1 LGHGFA
7 DQSTGLPLTEE
18 HGGWAFIPGTKTAGS
33 GVMFAG
39 EPVPGGHVAETPVER
54 AFREGAVEHLDGLYG
69 FALSLCRDRVA
80 AEDLV
85 QETYLRALKAP
96 RKAEA
101 GPGMKSW
108 LFAILHNVW
117 RNELRRRRPAGYVDE
132 AVEQIPSDDP
142 GPLDVV
148 DRQQAGSRVLA
159 AIEELPDPFREAIVL
174 RCVEGFSYQEMAE
187 VVGCPAGTIM
197 SRLARA
203 RALLRRALGP
213 ARLAVAAGSR
223 S

>member
-1 LGHGFA
+1 
-7 DQSTGLPLTEE
+7 
-18 HGGWAFIPGTKTAGS
+18 
-33 GVMFAG
+33 
-39 EPVPGGHVAETPVER
+39 VAEKEAEC
-54 AFREGAVEHLDGLYG
+54 AFHQGAVEHLDGLYG
-69 FALSLCRDRVA
+69 FALSLCRDRVT

-96 RKAEA
+96 HKAEP

-117 RNELRRRRPAGYVDE
+117 RNEVRRRRPGAHVDD
-132 AVEQIPSDDP
+132 AVEQIPSDEPD
-142 GPLDVV
+142 PLDAV
-148 DRQQAGSRVLA
+148 DRQQAGSRVLE
-159 AIEELPDPFREAIVL
+159 AIEALPDPFREAIVL
-174 RCVEGFSYQEMAE
+174 RCVEGFSYQEMAQ

-203 RALLRRALGP
+203 RALLRRTLGP
-213 ARLAVAAGSR
+213 ARLALASGGR